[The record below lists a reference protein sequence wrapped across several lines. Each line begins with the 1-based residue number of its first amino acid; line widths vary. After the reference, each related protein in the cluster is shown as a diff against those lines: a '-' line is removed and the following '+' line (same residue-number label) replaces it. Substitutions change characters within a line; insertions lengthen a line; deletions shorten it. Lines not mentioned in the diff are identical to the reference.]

1 MLGRTLLCWMKV
13 LSTANEEVAGGDP
26 ATETLLLSAR
36 HLEYLARESQK
47 INPAMPNAFGCPHVI
62 RTLLDRIEA
71 SGIDL
76 TAASSEAE
84 IAELVTAKLETRS
97 RRRTAFIGRLCAS
110 VPLPSAARLGCQ
122 SNLPARGRYR
132 SGKPPR

>member
-1 MLGRTLLCWMKV
+1 MKV
-13 LSTANEEVAGGDP
+13 LSSQKNKVAGGEP
-26 ATETLLLSAR
+26 ATETILLSGR
-36 HLEYLARESQK
+36 HLDYLAKESQK
-47 INPAMPNAFGCPHVI
+47 INPEMPNAFGCPHVI

-84 IAELVTAKLETRS
+84 IAELVAAKLETRS
-97 RRRTAFIGRLCAS
+97 RRRTALNGRLCAS
-110 VPLPSAARLGCQ
+110 VSLPSAARLGYR
-122 SNLPARGRYR
+122 SSLPARGRCR